1 MSRMFPCH
9 YVIYVIIVS
18 FRALSKKVDH
28 SFFFSKK
35 SLKTFAKSIVYRG
48 IAENMMLFLFFSP
61 KSCYMEVSLN
71 LGHLRFG
78 KNGVNLGQINP
89 QERSRS

>member
-1 MSRMFPCH
+1 
-9 YVIYVIIVS
+9 
-18 FRALSKKVDH
+18 
-28 SFFFSKK
+28 
-35 SLKTFAKSIVYRG
+35 
-48 IAENMMLFLFFSP
+48 MLFLFFSP

-71 LGHLRFG
+71 LEHLRFG